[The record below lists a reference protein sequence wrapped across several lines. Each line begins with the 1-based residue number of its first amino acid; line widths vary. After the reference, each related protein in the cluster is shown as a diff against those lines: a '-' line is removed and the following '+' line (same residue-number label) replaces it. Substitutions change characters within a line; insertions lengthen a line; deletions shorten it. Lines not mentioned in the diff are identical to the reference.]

1 MTMCFPPRDLA
12 QNELHGPF
20 PSWLGNMTLLRFLN
34 LRENQITSN
43 LPLSFGD
50 NIAIEVMYEVSVLS

>member
-1 MTMCFPPRDLA
+1 
-12 QNELHGPF
+12 
-20 PSWLGNMTLLRFLN
+20 MTLLRFLN